1 MGYSANPFQ
10 AYIFKSWSFH
20 SADIGWFG
28 RCNHQPFLCFSAL
41 LIFKC
46 KLDRRPSSMSS
57 LTSSS
62 SSSSVSSL
70 SPVSLLSSSIDLRD
84 NKSKRY
90 VGGVE
95 VKLCKPQLL
104 FLPCIR
110 WLRASF
116 VRSETKLWPQRR
128 IEKKI
133 YCWLDIALKGNYLSI
148 CIHYL
153 FLLIQRNMTHGVLC
167 LCITVQGRFG
177 SSY

>member
-116 VRSETKLWPQRR
+116 VRSETELWPQRR
-128 IEKKI
+128 IEKN
-133 YCWLDIALKGNYLSI
+133 DI
-148 CIHYL
+148 
-153 FLLIQRNMTHGVLC
+153 LLIRYCSERELSFYLYSLSFLIDTTQYDTWRPLSVYHCAG
-167 LCITVQGRFG
+167 
-177 SSY
+177 